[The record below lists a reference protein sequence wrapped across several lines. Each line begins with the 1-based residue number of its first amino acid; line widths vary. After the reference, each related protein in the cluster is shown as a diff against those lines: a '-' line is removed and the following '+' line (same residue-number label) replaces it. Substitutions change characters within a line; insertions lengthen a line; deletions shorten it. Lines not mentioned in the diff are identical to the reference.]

1 MKMFKEKVI
10 AKYQIQAQDDV
21 WFHGRT
27 VDSEVFDLK
36 YVGRDEAK
44 DQEGIGFY
52 FTKDKD
58 DASGYAAPNGV
69 VLTVELKP
77 RKLVSLSQPAKG
89 SDVDFLIDHAPD
101 LEGTLSNWDENPTV
115 AKRAAK
121 KAMMAPTAK
130 ETFESIWFDFYK
142 TEPKLFLEKMISL
155 GYDGHRAART
165 EQHIIMY
172 NPKAIKVIKKEQY
185 KVCTRASTTEDDFYT
200 RNQIDPDDLCFAGS
214 GDFGEAYHAGKKR
227 ILKKTTSK
235 SEYEFAKKIMS
246 GHYPSFVKIYD
257 VDEVKDGTTHHS
269 YYILQDE
276 LNIDQDDE
284 SMFHQL
290 LEMLGTQGVPIAY
303 ISHFD
308 ESEYEEKIDDNMLEF
323 INAISEI
330 VRSYNRLG
338 IEAPDIR
345 SENLGRDKQ
354 GRLLAFDVDEKKR

>member
-1 MKMFKEKVI
+1 MFKEKVI

-44 DQEGIGFY
+44 DQEG
-52 FTKDKD
+52 
-58 DASGYAAPNGV
+58 
-69 VLTVELKP
+69 
-77 RKLVSLSQPAKG
+77 
-89 SDVDFLIDHAPD
+89 
-101 LEGTLSNWDENPTV
+101 
-115 AKRAAK
+115 
-121 KAMMAPTAK
+121 
-130 ETFESIWFDFYK
+130 
-142 TEPKLFLEKMISL
+142 LFLEKMISL